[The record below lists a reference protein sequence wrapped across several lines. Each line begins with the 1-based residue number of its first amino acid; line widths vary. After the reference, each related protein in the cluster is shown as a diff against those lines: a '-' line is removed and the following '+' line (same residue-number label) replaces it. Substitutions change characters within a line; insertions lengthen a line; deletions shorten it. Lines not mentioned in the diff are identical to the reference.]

1 MCSPC
6 GPGCG
11 PCDPCC
17 GPFECSPKC
26 YNSAQ
31 LEALPQCAPRIPPP
45 FPKCITVQQ
54 PPRMICKKR
63 VVFTEK
69 IVPEPMVVNRCR
81 QITIPK
87 VVDATRV
94 IKVPKL
100 IWVSQMVR
108 EPRVIYYP
116 SMIPDPYVVC
126 YPKRV
131 CEPREV
137 CQSILCQPKPQTID
151 IPPPREY
158 CCYPNGPINYKPSAA
173 CPPCP
178 IGPCAPGGGCCPLPC
193 FSTNQYP
200 IAEGRCGPCGPCG
213 PGCGPC
219 GPRCGP
225 CGPCGPGPCGPGP
238 CGYGPCGPC

>member
-213 PGCGPC
+213 P
-219 GPRCGP
+219 RCGP
-225 CGPCGPGPCGPGP
+225 CGPCGPGP